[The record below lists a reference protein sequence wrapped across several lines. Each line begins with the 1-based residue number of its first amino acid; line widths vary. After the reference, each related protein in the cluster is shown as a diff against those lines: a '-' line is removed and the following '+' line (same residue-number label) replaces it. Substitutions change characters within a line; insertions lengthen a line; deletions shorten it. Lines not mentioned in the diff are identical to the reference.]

1 MDTLC
6 TFWDNITHYKTES
19 VHFLGLLLHLKYRKS
34 PEHPRVQ
41 RFLLIVEPS
50 TEATTPQEH
59 GGKLSVQ
66 DDCVGVRWS
75 CEHSERVMERV
86 VYGFFRT
93 SSRHT
98 CIILC
103 IYIYICVCVHML
115 TLTYIFLHMHVY
127 IYIYT
132 HTLCV
137 HIYIYT
143 YTLQLI
149 CVYIHTHMHTHLY
162 VDMSMYTCYGLLC
175 YVVPCNAR

>member
-1 MDTLC
+1 MDTLY
-6 TFWDNITHYKTES
+6 TFLDNITHYKTES
-19 VHFLGLLLHLKYRKS
+19 VHFLGLLLHLKCRKS

-41 RFLLIVEPS
+41 RFLLTVEPS

-86 VYGFFRT
+86 AYGFFP
-93 SSRHT
+93 H
-98 CIILC
+98 IIAAYVYHIVY

-115 TLTYIFLHMHVY
+115 TLTYLFLQKIRHMHVYIYTHTLYVHTY

-132 HTLCV
+132 HT
-137 HIYIYT
+137 HY
-143 YTLQLI
+143 
-149 CVYIHTHMHTHLY
+149 
-162 VDMSMYTCYGLLC
+162 S
-175 YVVPCNAR
+175 